1 MAFWPVTNEL
11 GRIQYEHRLDTQLSI
26 YMKLLLIEAYD
37 ILTSN
42 KSVEYNMNT
51 GINSYVTITNR
62 NIQRSD
68 QQQII
73 SLVEYNM
80 NLQSIYI

>member
-1 MAFWPVTNEL
+1 
-11 GRIQYEHRLDTQLSI
+11 
-26 YMKLLLIEAYD
+26 MKLLLIEAYG

-51 GINSYVTITNR
+51 GINSYVAITNR

-73 SLVEYNM
+73 SFVEYNM

>member
-1 MAFWPVTNEL
+1 MAFWTVTNEL
-11 GRIQYEHRLDTQLSI
+11 GRIQYEHRLNTQLSI

>member
-1 MAFWPVTNEL
+1 
-11 GRIQYEHRLDTQLSI
+11 
-26 YMKLLLIEAYD
+26 MKLLLIEAYD

-80 NLQSIYI
+80 NLQSISYLAIIYRKIRRSDQ